1 MLFATF
7 SIALFFLL
15 QEPAMAKP
23 LYMFS
28 EVKGTVLLNG
38 EPVAGAEIEQSYIWL
53 WDQKK
58 RTFSSTTDQQGH
70 FSLEERVEK
79 SFFATVIP
87 TGQKI
92 NQTITIRHNGKEY
105 DGWLHDKDNYAK
117 NSESANGPFKLVCEL
132 SDTPGAHPESK
143 SYGICVLTKD

>member
-1 MLFATF
+1 
-7 SIALFFLL
+7 
-15 QEPAMAKP
+15 MAKP

-28 EVKGTVLLNG
+28 EVKGTVLLDG

-70 FSLEERVEK
+70 FWLKERVET

-92 NQTITIRHNGKEY
+92 NQTLTIRHNGKEY

-117 NSESANGPFKLVCEL
+117 NSESANAPFTLVCEL